1 MNSNKNQQ
9 IPINESI
16 KLKEFLVI
24 DDKGNN
30 LGSLKREQALDLAQK
45 KNLDLVLIS
54 YKNNV
59 GIAKILDYSKFKY
72 NQKRKERDNRKNQNQ
87 MKSKEIKV
95 KPLISDHD
103 LQVRA
108 NNAIRWLQS
117 GDRVVFIIVS
127 MGRMATKTEF
137 INAVHDKF
145 INMIGDV
152 GKIQQDKKRINDF
165 KCETIIVPNKK
176 K

>member
-1 MNSNKNQQ
+1 MSSNKTQ

-16 KLKEFLVI
+16 NLKEFLVI

-30 LGSLKREQALDLAQK
+30 LGSFKKEDALELAQK

-72 NQKRKERDNRKNQNQ
+72 DQKRKERDNRKNQNI

-103 LQVRA
+103 LEVKA
-108 NNAIRWLQS
+108 NNAIKWLKS
-117 GDRVVFIIVS
+117 GDRVVFMVVA
-127 MGRMATKTEF
+127 MGRMVTKTEY
-137 INAVHDKF
+137 IDAVHNKF
-145 INMIGDV
+145 LAMIGDV
-152 GKIQQDKKRINDF
+152 GKIQQDKKKINDY
-165 KCETIIVPNKK
+165 KYETIIIPNKK